1 VDQCFQQRLTVCFEC
16 LQMIHITSWS
26 CYSFRTQTKNKE
38 SRSAV
43 EIQQLKNNITEPA
56 AVAEEGTEFLG
67 VMRLQA

>member
-1 VDQCFQQRLTVCFEC
+1 
-16 LQMIHITSWS
+16 MIHITSWS